1 MIRAA
6 VLCEGAP
13 VYESP
18 NFSHVVSRDRFS
30 YLVASSL
37 RGMPGG
43 KVSDAQPSMFA
54 ANLNNSATPAI
65 TETLLQEV
73 L

>member
-1 MIRAA
+1 MRAA

-13 VYESP
+13 VYESQ
-18 NFSHVVSRDRFS
+18 NFSHVVPRDS
-30 YLVASSL
+30 HISWASSL